1 MPPTKPKSPKI
12 PKIAVIRLAL
22 YAKHLEILHSEGV
35 KLVSSLELAD
45 LCGVNPA
52 QIRKDLAYFG
62 QFGTRGLGYP
72 VAELLAELKRIM
84 GTDHVWRLGLVG
96 VGNLGRAL
104 LRHTQFAEQGFV
116 FTAAFDRNPEV
127 VGTLVSG
134 VKVSN
139 AEQMK
144 RVVRE
149 RSPFDIGVLA
159 TQPKEAQSAADRL
172 VEAGVSAIL
181 NFTPVKLKLPAG
193 VYVENVDFTVRL
205 HLLCYSIT
213 HGSDVTQEHPT

>member
-1 MPPTKPKSPKI
+1 MNQKDPKI
-12 PKIAVIRLAL
+12 PKIAVIRMAL
-22 YAKHLEILHSEGV
+22 YAKHLGLLDNQGIRV
-35 KLVSSLELAD
+35 VSSVELAD

-72 VAELLAELKRIM
+72 VPELSLSIKKILGTNRIW
-84 GTDHVWRLGLVG
+84 HLGLVG

-104 LRHTQFAEQGFV
+104 LRHSQFAEQGFV
-116 FTAAFDRNPEV
+116 FTAAFDLDPQV

-134 VKVSN
+134 VKVSHVD
-139 AEQMK
+139 QMK
-144 RVVRE
+144 RMIRE

-159 TQPKEAQSAADRL
+159 VRPEEAQSVADRL
-172 VEAGVSAIL
+172 KDSGIRAIL
-181 NFTPVKLKLPAG
+181 NFTPMVLALGPD

-205 HLLCYSIT
+205 HLLCYSMT
-213 HGSDVTQEHPT
+213 HGSDVTQQHPR